1 MKYAKKTNKQTKQ
14 QNAKTKT
21 MTFHSNQSVTF
32 LAFNKVSLEFV
43 FKPTTTSSSSNC
55 TLWCL
60 LKNTTNVHDRMEITG
75 FRESHFHGPKTS
87 TMRLRKIDRSVS
99 KSFKCVLVCLQM
111 TSVRRRNRLVV
122 VRFFHRIRNL
132 GEDR

>member
-43 FKPTTTSSSSNC
+43 FKSTTTSSSSNC
-55 TLWCL
+55 TLWFYF
-60 LKNTTNVHDRMEITG
+60 KNTTNVHDSTEITG
-75 FRESHFHGPKTS
+75 FQESHF
-87 TMRLRKIDRSVS
+87 MDL
-99 KSFKCVLVCLQM
+99 
-111 TSVRRRNRLVV
+111 
-122 VRFFHRIRNL
+122 
-132 GEDR
+132 